1 MKPDQQIPRNALVWI
16 IVSLFTLV
24 APHAGRIPLWVLAV
38 YVFASLWRIMVYRGR
53 WSYPGRAVKAGL
65 ILASFAGI
73 YFSFG
78 SVIGLEP
85 TVALLLTAFALK
97 LIELAQRKDGY
108 VLLFLG
114 YFICITEF
122 LFSQELPMVLYSLLN
137 VTLLTTAL
145 VAMHRPGEDQFN
157 RKTIR
162 LAAVMLLQALPL
174 MLVLFFLFPRIGP
187 LWTVPIKSHTA
198 KTGVSDFMKPGD
210 ISSLGKSDAVAFRAQ
225 FEGDI
230 PEPSGLY
237 WRGLVFSKLEEGA
250 WRSLRYYDVPAE
262 ERRPR
267 PVETTG
273 ESLKYQVIMEPTQ
286 QNWLYSLRYARP
298 GSGGVMTSPE
308 YVLFSPTE
316 LEDQRLYSVESW
328 PEAMLEPNLSP
339 WRREV
344 ELRLPAGDNPAAHA
358 LAAELRAQAGS
369 DEAFVDAV
377 LARFTRE
384 AFVYRLDPPL
394 LPEINPVDAFLFQ
407 TRAGFCEHFAAAFVV
422 LMRSAGVPARVV
434 AGYQGGEV
442 NPVNRTVIVHQFDAH
457 AWAEV
462 WLQGKGWV
470 RVDPTAA
477 VSPDR
482 IEWGLERA
490 MAAEGGFLGDSP
502 LSLVRYRS
510 IAWVNTLR
518 LRYDAL
524 TWRWQSFVTGYNRD
538 RQFQLMNDVLG
549 GISVRKFLLL
559 LFGTW
564 VLVLVPVAWSLLRRR
579 GAAAKRPCDLYY
591 LQFCERMAAVGF
603 VRAPGEAAA
612 DYAARIAR
620 AVPSI
625 AGEVREIT
633 RLYSELA
640 YGARES
646 DPQSLSQLKGA
657 VATFRPGQKM
667 RFGRDPGQ
675 AGDPRHYA

>member
-328 PEAMLEPNLSP
+328 P
-339 WRREV
+339 
-344 ELRLPAGDNPAAHA
+344 
-358 LAAELRAQAGS
+358 
-369 DEAFVDAV
+369 
-377 LARFTRE
+377 
-384 AFVYRLDPPL
+384 
-394 LPEINPVDAFLFQ
+394 
-407 TRAGFCEHFAAAFVV
+407 
-422 LMRSAGVPARVV
+422 
-434 AGYQGGEV
+434 
-442 NPVNRTVIVHQFDAH
+442 
-457 AWAEV
+457 
-462 WLQGKGWV
+462 
-470 RVDPTAA
+470 
-477 VSPDR
+477 
-482 IEWGLERA
+482 
-490 MAAEGGFLGDSP
+490 
-502 LSLVRYRS
+502 
-510 IAWVNTLR
+510 
-518 LRYDAL
+518 
-524 TWRWQSFVTGYNRD
+524 
-538 RQFQLMNDVLG
+538 
-549 GISVRKFLLL
+549 
-559 LFGTW
+559 
-564 VLVLVPVAWSLLRRR
+564 
-579 GAAAKRPCDLYY
+579 
-591 LQFCERMAAVGF
+591 
-603 VRAPGEAAA
+603 
-612 DYAARIAR
+612 
-620 AVPSI
+620 
-625 AGEVREIT
+625 
-633 RLYSELA
+633 
-640 YGARES
+640 
-646 DPQSLSQLKGA
+646 
-657 VATFRPGQKM
+657 
-667 RFGRDPGQ
+667 
-675 AGDPRHYA
+675 

>member
-24 APHAGRIPLWVLAV
+24 APHLERIPLWVLAV
-38 YVFASLWRIMVYRGR
+38 YVFAALWRIMVYRGR
-53 WSYPGRAVKAGL
+53 WSFPGRWVKAGL
-65 ILASFAGI
+65 IVGSFAGI

-97 LIELAQRKDGY
+97 LIELARRKDGY

-137 VTLLTTAL
+137 VMLVTTAL
-145 VAMHRPGEDQFN
+145 VAMHRPGEDQFS

-162 LAAVMLLQALPL
+162 LAALMLLQALPL

-187 LWTVPIKSHTA
+187 LWTVPIKSHMA

-210 ISSLGKSDAVAFRAQ
+210 ISSLGKSDAIAFRAQ

-230 PEPSGLY
+230 PEPAGLY

-250 WRSLRYYDVPAE
+250 WQSLRYYDVPAE
-262 ERRPR
+262 ERRPES
-267 PVETTG
+267 VETAG
-273 ESLKYQVIMEPTQ
+273 EPIRYSVIIEPTQ

-298 GSGGVMTSPE
+298 TSGGVLSGPDF
-308 YVLFSPTE
+308 VLFSPTE
-316 LEDQRLYSVESW
+316 LEDQRIYSVETW
-328 PEAMLEPNLSP
+328 PDAVLEPSLSP

-344 ELRLPAGDNPAAHA
+344 ELRLPEGENPAAVA
-358 LAAELRAQAGS
+358 LAGELRSLAGS
-369 DEAFVDAV
+369 DEAYVDAV

-384 AFVYRLDPPL
+384 AFVYKLDPPL
-394 LPEINPVDAFLFQ
+394 LPQSSPVDAFLFQ
-407 TRAGFCEHFAAAFVV
+407 TRAGFCEHYAAAFVV
-422 LMRSAGVPARVV
+422 LMRAAGVPARVV

-442 NPVNRTVIVHQFDAH
+442 NPVNRTVLVHQFDAH

-462 WLQGKGWV
+462 WLAGRGWV

-490 MAAEGGFLGDSP
+490 LAAEGDFLSDSP

-518 LRYDAL
+518 LRYDAI
-524 TWRWQSFVTGYNRD
+524 TWRWQSFVLGYNRD
-538 RQFQLMNDVLG
+538 RQFQLLNDVFG
-549 GISVRKFLLL
+549 GISVRKFLLV
-559 LFGTW
+559 LFGTFL
-564 VLVLVPVAWSLLRRR
+564 LVLLPVAFSLLRRR
-579 GAAAKRPCDLYY
+579 GAAAERPCDRYY

-603 VRAPGEAAA
+603 VRSPGETAD
-612 DYAARIAR
+612 DYAARIVR
-620 AVPSI
+620 AIPSI
-625 AGEVREIT
+625 SGEVREIT
-633 RLYSELA
+633 RLYTELA
-640 YGARES
+640 YGAQLADAR
-646 DPQSLSQLKGA
+646 SLRPLQQA
-657 VATFRPGQKM
+657 IAAFRPAQKM
-667 RFGRDPGQ
+667 RFGRDR
-675 AGDPRHYA
+675 A